1 MQGSRHVVMSQD
13 RHGKYTP
20 VHSNERLTQPPLSLL
35 RAGHLARPQT
45 AARTRM
51 EIIFEMNQ
59 AREERSRGRRLQSG
73 REIVNHTSCAA
84 QRRVTLRLRLHVNGP
99 HFWNISQDTEYF
111 MKHFRNEVAV

>member
-1 MQGSRHVVMSQD
+1 MQGSGQVVMSRG

-35 RAGHLARPQT
+35 RAGHLARPQS

-59 AREERSRGRRLQSG
+59 AREEELWQ
-73 REIVNHTSCAA
+73 EITIWQRDCKSHELCRTAQGDTSLTTTCKWA
-84 QRRVTLRLRLHVNGP
+84 
-99 HFWNISQDTEYF
+99 
-111 MKHFRNEVAV
+111 